1 MRNKFLILSN
11 RVITS
16 TDNKGKAMYF
26 TKVDS
31 AASLQKLFHEEE
43 ASYGVSVTD
52 IEVEMVNGST
62 YTDAILMTHSAE
74 TEDGSDMFLDVI
86 ISDLL
91 GTFVSEWY

>member
-43 ASYGVSVTD
+43 ASYCVSVTD

-74 TEDGSDMFLDVI
+74 TEDGSDAYN
-86 ISDLL
+86 
-91 GTFVSEWY
+91 GQ

>member
-43 ASYGVSVTD
+43 ASYCVSVTD

>member
-1 MRNKFLILSN
+1 MRNKFLRLSN

-31 AASLQKLFHEEE
+31 AATFQKLFHDEE
-43 ASYGVSVTD
+43 ASYCVSATD
-52 IEVEMVNGST
+52 IEVDMGNGAT
-62 YTDAILMTHSAE
+62 FTDAILMTHSTE

>member
-1 MRNKFLILSN
+1 MRNKFLILSS

-43 ASYGVSVTD
+43 ASYCVSVTD

>member
-43 ASYGVSVTD
+43 ASYCVSVTD
-52 IEVEMVNGST
+52 IEVEMVNGSI

>member
-31 AASLQKLFHEEE
+31 AATFQKLFHDEE
-43 ASYGVSVTD
+43 ASYGVSVKD

-62 YTDAILMTHSAE
+62 YSDAILMTHSAE

>member
-43 ASYGVSVTD
+43 ASYCVSVTD

-74 TEDGSDMFLDVI
+74 TEDGSDMFWDVI

>member
-1 MRNKFLILSN
+1 
-11 RVITS
+11 
-16 TDNKGKAMYF
+16 MYF

-43 ASYGVSVTD
+43 ASYCVSVTD
-52 IEVEMVNGST
+52 IEVEMVNGSI

>member
-31 AASLQKLFHEEE
+31 AASLQKLFNEEE
-43 ASYGVSVTD
+43 ASYCVSVTD

>member
-1 MRNKFLILSN
+1 MRNKYLKLSSN
-11 RVITS
+11 VITS

-26 TKVDS
+26 AKADS
-31 AASLQKLFHEEE
+31 AATFQKLFHDEE

-52 IEVEMVNGST
+52 IEVDMGNGAT
-62 YTDAILMTHSAE
+62 FTDAILMTYIAE
-74 TEDGSDMFLDVI
+74 EEDGSNMFLDVI

>member
-1 MRNKFLILSN
+1 MRNKFLRLSN

-31 AASLQKLFHEEE
+31 AATFQKLFHDEE

-52 IEVEMVNGST
+52 IEVDMGSGET
-62 YTDAILMTHSAE
+62 FTDAILMTHSAE
-74 TEDGSDMFLDVI
+74 TEYGSDMFLDVI

>member
-62 YTDAILMTHSAE
+62 YSDAILMTHSAE

>member
-1 MRNKFLILSN
+1 MRNKFLTLSN

-43 ASYGVSVTD
+43 ASYCVSVTD

>member
-1 MRNKFLILSN
+1 MRNKYLKLGN
-11 RVITS
+11 CVIMS

-31 AASLQKLFHEEE
+31 AATFQKLFHDEE
-43 ASYGVSVTD
+43 ASYGVSVKD
-52 IEVEMVNGST
+52 IEVDMGNGAT
-62 YTDAILMTHSAE
+62 FTDAILMTYIAE
-74 TEDGSDMFLDVI
+74 EENGSNMFLDVI

>member
-43 ASYGVSVTD
+43 ASYCVSVTD
-52 IEVEMVNGST
+52 IEVEMGNGVSFT
-62 YTDAILMTHSAE
+62 NAILTTYIAE
-74 TEDGSDMFLDVI
+74 EEDGSNMFLDVI

>member
-1 MRNKFLILSN
+1 MGNKYLKLSN
-11 RVITS
+11 SVITS
-16 TDNKGKAMYF
+16 TDNKGTAMYF

-31 AASLQKLFHEEE
+31 ASTFQKLFYDEE

-52 IEVEMVNGST
+52 IEVEMGNDST
-62 YTDAILMTHSAE
+62 YTDAILMTHIAE

>member
-1 MRNKFLILSN
+1 MRNKFLKLSN
-11 RVITS
+11 KVITS

-31 AASLQKLFHEEE
+31 ASTFQKLFYDEE

-52 IEVEMVNGST
+52 IEVDMGSGASF
-62 YTDAILMTHSAE
+62 TDAILMTYSAE

-86 ISDLL
+86 ISNLL

>member
-1 MRNKFLILSN
+1 MRNKFLVLSN

-43 ASYGVSVTD
+43 ASYCVSVTD
-52 IEVEMVNGST
+52 IEVEMVNGSI

>member
-1 MRNKFLILSN
+1 MRNKFLKLSN
-11 RVITS
+11 KVITS

-31 AASLQKLFHEEE
+31 ASTFQKLFYDEE

-52 IEVEMVNGST
+52 IEVDMGCGASF
-62 YTDAILMTHSAE
+62 TDAILMTYSAE

>member
-43 ASYGVSVTD
+43 ALYCVSVTD

>member
-31 AASLQKLFHEEE
+31 AASLQKLFHEED
-43 ASYGVSVTD
+43 ASYCVSVTD